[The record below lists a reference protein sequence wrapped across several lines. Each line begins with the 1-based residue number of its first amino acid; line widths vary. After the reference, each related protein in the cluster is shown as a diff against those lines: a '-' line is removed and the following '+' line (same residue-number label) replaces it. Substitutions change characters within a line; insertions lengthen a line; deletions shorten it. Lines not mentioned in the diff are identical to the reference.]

1 MTMFAVILTGLAQRL
16 VGRQSLPTRLA
27 TALAGVFQRAV
38 DEKDTATL
46 ARHLRTLADGLE
58 SGEFERQQAER
69 ARP

>member
-27 TALAGVFQRAV
+27 TALSGVFQRAV
-38 DEKDTATL
+38 DEEDTAAL

-58 SGEFERQQAER
+58 SGEFERRQAER